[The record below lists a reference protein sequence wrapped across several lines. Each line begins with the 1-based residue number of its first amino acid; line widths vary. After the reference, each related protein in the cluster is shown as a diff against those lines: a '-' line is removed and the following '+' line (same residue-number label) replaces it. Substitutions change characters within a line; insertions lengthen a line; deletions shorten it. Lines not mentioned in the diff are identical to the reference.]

1 MHFLAFCPIFVTFF
15 VTCDKFVTFLTPQKP
30 SNTKGFHVWPK
41 ICHICPNFV
50 PSLSRV
56 CHVHKP
62 RGYAVY
68 T

>member
-1 MHFLAFCPIFVTFF
+1 MHILTFLSHFLAHVTNFVTFP
-15 VTCDKFVTFLTPQKP
+15 TPQKP
-30 SNTKGFHVWPK
+30 SNTKGFHVWSK
-41 ICHICPNFV
+41 ICHIFQNFV